1 MSPFLSLCDP
11 LLCPCALPTMSPY
24 HPLCPLSHPHAS
36 PPVSLHPLSSCV
48 LHIPMPSWPCPHTHS
63 LQPQTL
69 SLTSLCCP
77 QVLLRYYPTLT
88 KAVGSSEK
96 IFEFLD
102 REPQVAP
109 SGTLA
114 PSDLRG
120 HLQLEDVWFSYPGRQ
135 EPVLKVDMGT
145 QQGDTDVMA
154 EHGRR
159 GDTAG
164 GHRDMMGEC
173 GRCGDTAKET

>member
-1 MSPFLSLCDP
+1 
-11 LLCPCALPTMSPY
+11 
-24 HPLCPLSHPHAS
+24 
-36 PPVSLHPLSSCV
+36 
-48 LHIPMPSWPCPHTHS
+48 MPSWPCPHTHS
-63 LQPQTL
+63 LRPQTL

-114 PSDLRG
+114 PSDLQG